1 MSPTSSNP
9 ASRADALSG
18 LFAPVAIGSW
28 LVAAAAFSA
37 PPTGATGAWP
47 LLALAGA
54 GGSPSALAFNATA
67 FVLPGLVAALLAW
80 RARTAAPRAAG
91 WATRLGWQC
100 VLLSALAFAA
110 QGLLPLDPDD
120 LDAAASR
127 RHAVAWTLWWIA
139 FVPGTLL
146 LALGAR
152 AATPRRTVTAG
163 LHLAAALAIALLAW
177 GVKGPAGQW
186 LATVAWL
193 AWLPLAAVAGQR
205 ASPPR

>member
-1 MSPTSSNP
+1 MSPTAHPP
-9 ASRADALSG
+9 AARAEALSRAG
-18 LFAPVAIGSW
+18 APVAIGAW
-28 LVAAAAFSA
+28 LVAVAAFA
-37 PPTGATGAWP
+37 TPPRATTDAWP
-47 LLALAGA
+47 LLSLAGA
-54 GGSPSALAFNATA
+54 DGSPSAMAFNALA

-80 RARTAAPRAAG
+80 RARSAAPHAAG

-120 LDAAASR
+120 LDAAMSR

-146 LALGAR
+146 LALGAL
-152 AATPRRTVTAG
+152 AATPRRAAAAG
-163 LHLAAALAIALLAW
+163 LHLAAALALALLAW
-177 GVKGPAGQW
+177 AVQGPAGQW